1 MEDVIYSTLTSRI
14 ILNIRSVGS
23 EIGTKDL
30 KTSEYTDT
38 LTRSV
43 AVLLDQD
50 FPDESHAPQRGH
62 VENIEMS
69 VV

>member
-1 MEDVIYSTLTSRI
+1 MEDVIYSVLTSRI

-23 EIGTKDL
+23 EVGTVDFN
-30 KTSEYTDT
+30 TSEYTDT

-43 AVLLDQD
+43 SVFADSDIIGASWTLRQD
-50 FPDESHAPQRGH
+50 H
-62 VENIEMS
+62 IEDIELT